1 MRPQFGRKGFG
12 AGLSGS
18 GRYSEE
24 QCRRG
29 EAADAAPPG
38 DFQSETTRLLRRTE
52 R

>member
-1 MRPQFGRKGFG
+1 MRPQFGMKGFG

-29 EAADAAPPG
+29 EAADAAHPG
-38 DFQSETTRLLRRTE
+38 DFQLETTRLLRRTE